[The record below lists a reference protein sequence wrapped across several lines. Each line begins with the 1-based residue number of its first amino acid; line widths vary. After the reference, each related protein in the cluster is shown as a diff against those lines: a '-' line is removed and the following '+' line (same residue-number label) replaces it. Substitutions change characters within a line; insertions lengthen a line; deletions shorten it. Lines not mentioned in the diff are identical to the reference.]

1 MKKFLILSLAALP
14 FFYGCE
20 NKKQTAQ
27 IQSLQADSLRLAR
40 LADDKEA
47 AINALFQ
54 TLNEIEENL
63 ASVRAKESLIADQT
77 GDSQEM
83 KTDVKDRI
91 NQSIAEIN
99 QLMDKNKELVSR
111 LNVQVR
117 NSNLKITDLNKT
129 VERMTETVAAKE
141 QEIDQL
147 KVNLGKLNIQIETL
161 NVKVADLETESAG
174 KTAVIDQKII
184 DMNKVWYI
192 VGERNDL
199 RDKEIIDR
207 QGGFIGI
214 GKITIPA
221 ENLIKKEFTEADM
234 REVSEIVINADRVEV
249 VTVHPAGSYELVGEK
264 PVEKIVIKNPQEF
277 WKASKYLVI
286 STR

>member
-1 MKKFLILSLAALP
+1 M
-14 FFYGCE
+14 
-20 NKKQTAQ
+20 
-27 IQSLQADSLRLAR
+27 
-40 LADDKEA
+40 
-47 AINALFQ
+47 
-54 TLNEIEENL
+54 
-63 ASVRAKESLIADQT
+63 IADQT

-117 NSNLKITDLNKT
+117 NSNLKVTDLNKT
-129 VERMTETVAAKE
+129 VERMNETVAAKE

-161 NVKVADLETESAG
+161 NVKVADLEIESLG

-199 RDKEIIDR
+199 RDKDIIDR

-221 ENLIKKEFTEADM
+221 ENLIKKEFTEVDM
-234 REVSEIVINADRVEV
+234 REVTEIVINADRVEV